1 MITKKDNKDF
11 KNPTKCWICDNDYVD
26 NNVKLR
32 DYCHIT
38 GKQRGSAHRVCNINL
53 KLNHKIP
60 VVFQNLKK
68 YDFRLIIQELGK
80 LNLKINDI
88 QMV

>member
-1 MITKKDNKDF
+1 MITKEDNKDF

-60 VVFQNLKK
+60 VVFQNLEK
-68 YDFRLIIQELGK
+68 YDFRLIIQELRK